1 MGFLTLPD
9 GGKSFPARISEL
21 IGIYENPVSF
31 TNCALACDHALVEK
45 TGYTL
50 FTLKTLTLPGRE
62 DPAPALTLRPFI
74 PEPLSMGPGKCE
86 KRS

>member
-21 IGIYENPVSF
+21 ISIDENPVSL
-31 TNCALACDHALVEK
+31 TYSALAHNHPLVEK

-50 FTLKTLTLPGRE
+50 FTLKTLALPGRE
-62 DPAPALTLRPFI
+62 DPAPALTLRPFFLQ
-74 PEPLSMGPGKCE
+74 PFSMWPGKGE